1 MVNQVVRM
9 CYIYLR
15 QPAFSVITYIIHHGS
30 GPTLFEQQLQRK
42 QRKVWVYNLNIKR
55 PDVAANSLS
64 VTFKMLQVTGKISGR
79 K

>member
-1 MVNQVVRM
+1 MDQDQH
-9 CYIYLR
+9 YSSEEDTLSSDEEDAIL
-15 QPAFSVITYIIHHGS
+15 IT
-30 GPTLFEQQLQRK
+30 LALNAQQQLQRK
-42 QRKVWVYNLNIKR
+42 QRKVWVRNLNIER